1 MDNVFRDINRI
12 FEISSGEDFNRLALE
27 VFRFQYRHTL
37 VYKDFVDY
45 LHISPEAV
53 DDYRKIP
60 FMPVEFFKTHK
71 ILCNQKKAQTVFR
84 SSRTTGTEGSRHYV
98 ADLKLYRK
106 SFLSAFQHFYG
117 KAEDYC
123 FLALLPSY
131 LERKDASLV
140 YMFKELIEHSKFPQ
154 SGFFLRHTGKLPE
167 QLKSVQKQNIPCILT
182 GVSFALLDFAEHFP
196 MDLSGIILMET
207 GGMKGRRKEMVKEE
221 LHGILKQAFHLRH
234 IHSEYGMTELLSQA
248 YSQGDNIFR
257 SPPWMKILIRDPN
270 DPLQP
275 MSHSGRGGINVIDL
289 ANVYSCSFIATQD
302 IGRSLPNGSFEV
314 LGRFDH
320 SDIRGCNLLLL

>member
-27 VFRFQYRHTL
+27 VFRFQYRHTQ

-84 SSRTTGTEGSRHYV
+84 SSGTTGTEGSRHYV

-106 SFLSAFQHFYG
+106 SFLSAFQYFYG

-167 QLKSVQKQNIPCILT
+167 QLKSVQKQNIPCVLT

-270 DPLQP
+270 DPLQL